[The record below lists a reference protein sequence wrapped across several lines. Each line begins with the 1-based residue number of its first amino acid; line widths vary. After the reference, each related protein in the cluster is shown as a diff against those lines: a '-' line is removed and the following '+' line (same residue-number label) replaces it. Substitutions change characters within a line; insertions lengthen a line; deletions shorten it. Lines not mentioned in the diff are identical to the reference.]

1 MKDIISVTL
10 AAITLACCM
19 FTLYSLLAPIIKEED
34 NHDDLDS

>member
-19 FTLYSLLAPIIKEED
+19 FTLYSLLAPLIKEED
-34 NHDDLDS
+34 NHDDLES

>member
-1 MKDIISVTL
+1 MKDIISVAL

-34 NHDDLDS
+34 KHDDLES